1 MSADSRTHPQVT
13 LTLLAIAGILL
24 AACAPA
30 TPGATPATSTPSAR
44 VARLT
49 VAIPQDEGPL
59 NVYTTFADRLV
70 ELVYDK
76 LFAPSPYVDAPQPW
90 LAEKATQLDPST
102 WLVYLRPGISWQDG
116 RPFTAE
122 DVKFTFDAYREGV
135 PTRWTH
141 HVAEVPRIARIEV
154 EDPLRVRFVCAYPC
168 PSLARIT
175 FADLPIL
182 PQHVWKS
189 VREPGKFTDLPIGTG
204 PYRLV
209 EYKADQAYRFQAN
222 ESYFKGRPTVDEL
235 VMPIIKDPTTAFTA
249 LKSGQVDAVARMLP
263 AELIADFKRL
273 SDLKI
278 VATAPLAI
286 TELRLN
292 YGRVPFNDPDFRR
305 ALSLAIDRQALVDT
319 VLLGRGRP
327 GTRGYPHPDSP
338 WTKPDLSTPFDAAQ
352 ATRILDNLG
361 FVDRDGDGVRE
372 TSPGRPLTFTVKVT
386 ASEPA
391 WIRAAELVAKQLA
404 VIGVR
409 LTVQPLDTAAVAKL
423 FSSRDFDLALGDIG
437 PHGVADP
444 DQFIMS
450 HRSGYL
456 WSPKLPYPEFERLFE
471 AWRQTT
477 TVEARKQV
485 SFQMQELFNRQPTS
499 IALWYPEENW
509 AFRPKAFDR
518 WAESPGYGI
527 VHKWSFLPKDV
538 RRGAVS
544 KEFE

>member
-1 MSADSRTHPQVT
+1 MPADSRTHPQVA
-13 LTLLAIAGILL
+13 LTLLAVAGILL

-30 TPGATPATSTPSAR
+30 IPGATPATSTPSAR

-49 VAIPQDEGPL
+49 VAIPKDVGPL
-59 NVYTTFADRLV
+59 NVYTTSDLV
-70 ELVYDK
+70 DLVYDK
-76 LFAPSPYVDAPQPW
+76 LFDPSPFVEAPRPW
-90 LAEKATQLDPST
+90 LAEAATQLDAST
-102 WLVYLRPGISWQDG
+102 WVVNLRSGITWHDG
-116 RPFTAE
+116 RPFTAD
-122 DVKFTFDAYREGV
+122 DVKFTFDSFRDGPVSGSY
-135 PTRWTH
+135 TH
-141 HVAEVPRIARIEV
+141 HVSEVPRIERIEI
-154 EDPLRVRFVCAYPC
+154 EDPLRVRFVCAYAC

-175 FADLPIL
+175 FAWLPIL
-182 PQHVWKS
+182 PKHVWES

-222 ESYFKGRPTVDEL
+222 DRYFKGRPTVDEL
-235 VMPIIKDPTTAFTA
+235 VMPIVKDPTTAFTA
-249 LKSGQVDAVARMLP
+249 LKSGQVDAVARTLP
-263 AELIADFKRL
+263 AELIADFRRL
-273 SDLKI
+273 SDLKV

-319 VLLGRGRP
+319 VLLGRGRA

-338 WTKPDLSTPFDAAQ
+338 WTKPNLGTPFDMAQ
-352 ATRILDNLG
+352 ATRILDSLG
-361 FVDRDGDGVRE
+361 LVDRDGDGVRE
-372 TSPGRPLTFTVKVT
+372 TSAGRPLTFTVKVT

-391 WIRAAELVAKQLA
+391 WIRAAELIAKQLA
-404 VIGVR
+404 AIGVR
-409 LTVQPLDTAAVAKL
+409 LGVQPLDTAAIAKL
-423 FSSRDFDLALGDIG
+423 FSSRDFDLALSDIG

-456 WSPKLPYPEFERLFE
+456 WSPKLPYPEFDRLFE
-471 AWRQTT
+471 SWRQTT

-527 VHKWSFLPKDV
+527 VHKWSFLPRDV
-538 RRGAVS
+538 RRGAVT